1 MTMIRRITWCVLLS
15 LALTGSAFAG
25 FLNGGFESGDFT
37 GWTQGAGYWYGGM
50 NNLDPVNY
58 LPGGQF
64 YDMSA
69 NASAVVGPG
78 LDPNTD
84 NNLNMVYAGSY
95 AARVNDSYN
104 NYSVS
109 VISQTV
115 SNYTDPNIYFAWAA
129 VLQSSHGPT
138 DSDNFGLSLIDDTTG
153 ATLYSVYY
161 NSANTPPGLFTQSS
175 SDWFYTAWQV
185 QQLDVSA
192 MAGDTFTLTL
202 LASDCP
208 YGGHAGYVYLDGF
221 GAAPPPPGGTPEPA
235 TMALIGL
242 GLSALAAIR
251 FRKR

>member
-1 MTMIRRITWCVLLS
+1 MIRRLMWCVLLS

-25 FLNGGFESGDFT
+25 FVNGGFETGDFT

-50 NNLDPVNY
+50 SNLAPANY

-84 NNLNMVYAGSY
+84 NNLNMVYAGNY

-115 SNYTDPNIYFAWAA
+115 SNYTDPVYLFRVGGGAAIFARSHRLGQLRPKLDRRYYRRDAVFGLLQFGEHAA
-129 VLQSSHGPT
+129 GLVHAVFERLVLHGVAGTATGCVGDGRRHVHFDLVGVGLPLRRSCGIRLPGWVWRGPAAARRRTRASHHGP
-138 DSDNFGLSLIDDTTG
+138 DR
-153 ATLYSVYY
+153 
-161 NSANTPPGLFTQSS
+161 
-175 SDWFYTAWQV
+175 
-185 QQLDVSA
+185 
-192 MAGDTFTLTL
+192 AGVER
-202 LASDCP
+202 A
-208 YGGHAGYVYLDGF
+208 GGHPL
-221 GAAPPPPGGTPEPA
+221 
-235 TMALIGL
+235 
-242 GLSALAAIR
+242 
-251 FRKR
+251 

>member
-1 MTMIRRITWCVLLS
+1 MALPAGFESVPERRAEVSVVRRMTMIRRITMCVLLS

-25 FLNGGFESGDFT
+25 FVNGGFESGDFT

-69 NASAVVGPG
+69 NASSVVGPG

-84 NNLNMVYAGSY
+84 NNLNMVYADTY

-129 VLQSSHGPT
+129 VLEASHGPT
-138 DSDNFGLSLIDDTTG
+138 DSDNFTLQLIDDTTHTPLVNLSYESYDNG
-153 ATLYSVYY
+153 AIFHTFGNWYY
-161 NSANTPPGLFTQSS
+161 T
-175 SDWFYTAWQV
+175 DWQI
-185 QQLDVSA
+185 
-192 MAGDTFTLTL
+192 
-202 LASDCP
+202 
-208 YGGHAGYVYLDGF
+208 
-221 GAAPPPPGGTPEPA
+221 E
-235 TMALIGL
+235 
-242 GLSALAAIR
+242 
-251 FRKR
+251 